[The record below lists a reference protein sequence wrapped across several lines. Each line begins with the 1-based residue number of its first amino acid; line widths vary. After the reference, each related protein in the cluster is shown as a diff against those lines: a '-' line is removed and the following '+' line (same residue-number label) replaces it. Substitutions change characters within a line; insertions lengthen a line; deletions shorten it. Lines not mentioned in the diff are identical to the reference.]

1 MGRKQGVGATTP
13 LLPRRAAEDA
23 YWVRERQRHTCY
35 VAKAM
40 KPAAGSPTPSSLP
53 RELRSAPLRTIAP
66 VAALALLA
74 FAGWLA
80 WQRLPLQALAALA
93 CAVPAVVATW
103 LVHKRAAQLSNAGLL
118 LCLVNVAGC
127 LLAAGELGHRAL
139 PWSLLTLMANFFLVH
154 NRIAT
159 PANLLLVAGLLLI
172 PGVLRRPALDLQA
185 LVVMALILGFG
196 FRFSRRLQG
205 DRTRLEQ
212 LASLD
217 ELTGLPNRRALEK
230 TLVQQIGSA
239 RNGRFRHALVILDI
253 DHFKDVNDHYGHTAG
268 DNALVELAAIL
279 RLELREQ
286 DKVFR
291 FGGEEFVILAEAG
304 SRESL
309 ASFTE
314 RVRESVQQLLHGPG
328 GGITIS
334 LGAAMYAG
342 EQYWQDWFSR
352 ADAALYLAKGNGRN
366 SVVIADDP
374 G

>member
-1 MGRKQGVGATTP
+1 
-13 LLPRRAAEDA
+13 
-23 YWVRERQRHTCY
+23 
-35 VAKAM
+35 M

-53 RELRSAPLRTIAP
+53 HELRSAPLRTIAP

-103 LVHKRAAQLSNAGLL
+103 LVHKRAAQLSSAGLL

-304 SRESL
+304 TRESL

>member
-1 MGRKQGVGATTP
+1 
-13 LLPRRAAEDA
+13 
-23 YWVRERQRHTCY
+23 
-35 VAKAM
+35 M

-53 RELRSAPLRTIAP
+53 HELRSAPLRTIAP

-103 LVHKRAAQLSNAGLL
+103 LVHKRAAQLSSAGLL

-309 ASFTE
+309 TSFTE